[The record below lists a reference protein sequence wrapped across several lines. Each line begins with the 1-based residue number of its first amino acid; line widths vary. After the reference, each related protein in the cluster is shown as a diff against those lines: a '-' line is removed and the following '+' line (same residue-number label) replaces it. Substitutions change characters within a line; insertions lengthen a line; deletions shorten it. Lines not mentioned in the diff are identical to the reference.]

1 MIKKKRALFLDRDG
15 VLNKLKINRPPWKID
30 EIEIYPESKTIIEI
44 AKKNKYVPIVVTNQ
58 PDAER
63 GNLSFEN
70 LYEIDTGGELF
81 CETSEGTQIKL
92 KGGIGYEYSNNV
104 KVFSGKSCFD
114 FPMFF
119 SKPENHISKY
129 YIKESKKINSYE
141 IGNYDHFNNMYKD
154 IIINNMNFD
163 YQSYDNLKSRY
174 DFIGKLLND

>member
-70 LYEIDTGGELF
+70 LYEINKKICNKL
-81 CETSEGTQIKL
+81 SIK
-92 KGGIGYEYSNNV
+92 
-104 KVFSGKSCFD
+104 
-114 FPMFF
+114 
-119 SKPENHISKY
+119 KY
-129 YIKESKKINSYE
+129 YICPHGYDNMCSCRKPKPGMLLKAGIENHLIISESFMVGDRE
-141 IGNYDHFNNMYKD
+141 KD
-154 IIINNMNFD
+154 ILAGKNAGCKTIFINKKKLGIADYCVNDHQELIKII
-163 YQSYDNLKSRY
+163 SS
-174 DFIGKLLND
+174 LLSQY